1 MQKLFVTYDND
12 EVHIPHLNTE
22 ETDLKNRLDLLEQL
36 QEIDLQV
43 DVMKT
48 AQKNLQAGMDGIAQA
63 LDDAREELA
72 GLQARAALLE
82 KGKVEL
88 EASHA
93 AELVNIQRSETN
105 MKEIKTNKE
114 YQAVGR
120 EIAAA
125 RKQVSELEDQALQ
138 KITQLDEL
146 NNEIVAS
153 QTTLAE
159 LEQNTEQR
167 RSEKQGEFDKV
178 QQDIDVDSLRRDVIT
193 KELPAN
199 VIKRYESL
207 RAQRR
212 GQAMA
217 IARDGYCLGC
227 NMHLPPQLYNN
238 LFKFEELITC
248 PHCQR
253 MLILKH
259 QPAE

>member
-1 MQKLFVTYDND
+1 M
-12 EVHIPHLNTE
+12 E
-22 ETDLKNRLDLLEQL
+22 EADLKNRLDLLEQL

-48 AQKNLQAGMDGIAQA
+48 AQNNLQTDMNGIARA
-63 LDDAREELA
+63 LDDAREGLA
-72 GLQARAALLE
+72 SLQTRAAQLD
-82 KGKVEL
+82 KDKIEL
-88 EASHA
+88 ETSHA

-125 RKQVSELEDQALQ
+125 RKQVAELEDQVLQ
-138 KITQLDEL
+138 KITQFDEL
-146 NNEIVAS
+146 NNEIAAVQA
-153 QTTLAE
+153 TLAE

-167 RSEKQGEFDKV
+167 RSEKQGEIDKV
-178 QQDIDVDSLRRDVIT
+178 QHTIDADNLRRQVIT

-199 VIKRYESL
+199 VIKRYDSL

-212 GQAMA
+212 GQAVA
-217 IARDGYCLGC
+217 VARDGYCLGC
-227 NMHLPPQLYNN
+227 NMQLPPQLYNS
-238 LFKFEELITC
+238 LFKCEELITC

-259 QPAE
+259 QPAQ

>member
-1 MQKLFVTYDND
+1 MFGSWSLVFRTCS
-12 EVHIPHLNTE
+12 
-22 ETDLKNRLDLLEQL
+22 LDLSLNDQL
-36 QEIDLQV
+36 RSLKIKPEPHF
-43 DVMKT
+43 
-48 AQKNLQAGMDGIAQA
+48 
-63 LDDAREELA
+63 
-72 GLQARAALLE
+72 LQARAAQLE
-82 KGKVEL
+82 QDKIEL

-93 AELVNIQRSETN
+93 AEIVNIQRSETN

-120 EIAAA
+120 EISAA
-125 RKQVSELEDQALQ
+125 RKQVTELEEQVLL
-138 KITQLDEL
+138 KITQFDEL
-146 NNEIVAS
+146 NNEIAAV

-167 RSEKQGEFDKV
+167 RSEKQGEIDKV
-178 QQDIDVDSLRRDVIT
+178 QQDIDADSLRRQAIT

-199 VIKRYESL
+199 VIKRYDSL

-212 GQAMA
+212 GQAVA
-217 IARDGYCLGC
+217 VARDGYCLGC

-238 LFKFEELITC
+238 LFKCEELLTC

-259 QPAE
+259 QPA

>member
-1 MQKLFVTYDND
+1 
-12 EVHIPHLNTE
+12 
-22 ETDLKNRLDLLEQL
+22 LKNRLDLLEQL

-48 AQKNLQAGMDGIAQA
+48 AQNNLQSDMNGIART
-63 LDDAREELA
+63 LDDAREGFA
-72 GLQARAALLE
+72 GLQARAAQLE
-82 KGKVEL
+82 KDKVEL
-88 EASHA
+88 ETSHA
-93 AELVNIQRSETN
+93 AELIHIQRSETN

-125 RKQVSELEDQALQ
+125 RKQVAELEDQVLQ
-138 KITQLDEL
+138 KITQLDEM
-146 NNEIVAS
+146 NNQISAS
-153 QTTLAE
+153 LATLAE

-167 RSEKQGEFDKV
+167 RSEKQGEIDKV
-178 QQDIDVDSLRRDVIT
+178 QHDIDVDSLRRDVIT

-199 VIKRYESL
+199 VIKRYENL

-217 IARDGYCLGC
+217 VARDGYCLGC
-227 NMHLPPQLYNN
+227 NMHLPPQLYNS
-238 LFKFEELITC
+238 LFKYEELITC

-253 MLILKH
+253 ILILKQ
-259 QPAE
+259 QPAL

>member
-1 MQKLFVTYDND
+1 M
-12 EVHIPHLNTE
+12 
-22 ETDLKNRLDLLEQL
+22 KNRLDLLEQL

-48 AQKNLQAGMDGIAQA
+48 AQNNLQTDMNGIARA
-63 LDDAREELA
+63 LDDAREGLA
-72 GLQARAALLE
+72 SLQTRAAQLD
-82 KGKVEL
+82 KDKIEL
-88 EASHA
+88 ETSHA

-125 RKQVSELEDQALQ
+125 RKQVAELEDQVLQ
-138 KITQLDEL
+138 KITQFDEL
-146 NNEIVAS
+146 NNEIAAVQA
-153 QTTLAE
+153 TLAE

-167 RSEKQGEFDKV
+167 RSEKQGEIDKV
-178 QQDIDVDSLRRDVIT
+178 QHTIDADNLRRQVIT

-199 VIKRYESL
+199 VIKRYDSL

-212 GQAMA
+212 GQAVA
-217 IARDGYCLGC
+217 VARDGYCLGC
-227 NMHLPPQLYNN
+227 NMQLPPQLYNS
-238 LFKFEELITC
+238 LFKCEELITC

-259 QPAE
+259 QPTQ